1 MMKFIDKYEKE
12 TPKLIQADY
21 DKNGQLAS
29 GKVLVY
35 AQQIVS
41 PNGISFFI
49 KTFSSAIFDPNGP
62 LNKRE
67 KFLETKMKK
76 VSQTTFGNYLKY
88 LQTKN
93 LKYLTLA
100 QRGFLSDRA

>member
-12 TPKLIQADY
+12 IPHLTQTDY
-21 DKNGQLAS
+21 DKNGYPAS
-29 GKVLVY
+29 DKTLVY
-35 AQQIVS
+35 AQEIVS
-41 PNGISFFI
+41 PNGVSFFI

-67 KFLETKMKK
+67 KFLDTKMKK
-76 VSQTTFGNYLKY
+76 VSEATFGNYLKY
-88 LQTKN
+88 LQTRN
-93 LKYLTLA
+93 SKYLTLA